1 MTQKVYRDV
10 LEVMKKRGGPYA
22 GSDIPE
28 FYAMVEEFFT
38 PEEAEINNVLVRKP
52 ATYQEI
58 AQRAQKNENEV
69 KEILERMADKGLC
82 GVPIVSG
89 VRLYQGLPFMP
100 GLFEFHFIGG
110 RETERERRIAELIG
124 AYRKAHDAAEGF
136 EKITYPVTRVIPVAR
151 TIRAD
156 NVIHTYDQVL
166 TYIEKHDCI
175 SIGAC
180 LCRQSAKLRGEDIHG
195 MPTEACMWFGNMAE
209 HIIERFGVRRVTKQE
224 AKDILDRLEEAGLL
238 HLSRNTTE
246 DIDYMCNCDRWHC
259 EVVTNVLKQPKPS
272 LVFNSG
278 FQPVFDAER
287 CVSCEICIGRCPP
300 EALTMGED
308 DVPKINADRC
318 FGCAVCAS
326 GCPEEAIAMV
336 AKPGFPIPPKDV
348 KELATAIKSSAKGQ
362 EG

>member
-1 MTQKVYRDV
+1 MTQQVYRDV

-156 NVIHTYDQVL
+156 NVIHTYDQVV

-195 MPTEACMWFGNMAE
+195 MPTEACMWFGKMAE
-209 HIIERFGVRRVTKQE
+209 HIVERFGVRRVTKQE

-259 EVVTNVLKQPKPS
+259 EVVTNVLKQPKPG

-348 KELATAIKSSAKGQ
+348 KELAAALKSSAKSDKG
-362 EG
+362 